1 LRAAGRRLTCSPPAI
16 GYHKENA
23 RLDWRVGARSIRRR
37 RECRCWYYAMR
48 RAESEMGKPAS
59 PTHEQK
65 RAAVDALIDHVKVRD
80 GTPLYVEIEWRV

>member
-1 LRAAGRRLTCSPPAI
+1 
-16 GYHKENA
+16 
-23 RLDWRVGARSIRRR
+23 
-37 RECRCWYYAMR
+37 MR